1 MISDKQSIAELFKNH
16 FVRLAEGVTQLDTED
31 YCEDFRNHPS
41 INAIHENGTG
51 SVFKIQNTNS
61 IQIKNL
67 ILGINTRKSC
77 GYDIILPR
85 LVKESADVIAQRLA
99 SIINYALCQ
108 SRWKLEKW
116 GTSSH
121 AGV

>member
-31 YCEDFRNHPS
+31 YCEDFRDHQS
-41 INAIHENGTG
+41 INAIHENSKG

-85 LVKESADVIAQRLA
+85 LVKESADVITQRLA

-116 GTSSH
+116 GTPSH

>member
-31 YCEDFRNHPS
+31 YCEDFRDHPS
-41 INAIHENGTG
+41 INAIHENSTG

-77 GYDIILPR
+77 GVRHNTATPR
-85 LVKESADVIAQRLA
+85 EGI
-99 SIINYALCQ
+99 
-108 SRWKLEKW
+108 SRCYRPA
-116 GTSSH
+116 
-121 AGV
+121 AGQYH